1 VTHID
6 ATEDPAR
13 RRGPLSR
20 ALALVWAAIYAIGL
34 VSSVLG
40 GHPLWVWVVSGVAL
54 LGWVV
59 RALAPPRPVPLRV
72 GAELVMIVA
81 GGVSCV
87 PGDVLTG
94 VPLVVAIILTLGSPE
109 RPLRTGVIA
118 VTLGAVSIG
127 AGIAVM
133 PPSSLAGL
141 QGRLL
146 GAAAVLVIGTLVAVN
161 RRQSRIAERRR
172 RELAAERLR
181 VERLDDHA
189 SVARELHDVL
199 AHGLG
204 GLVIQ
209 LDAVDALLESGRVG
223 EAAARVGSARRL
235 AADAMGDARRAV
247 DALRRDDRAGRP
259 VAAGDLIAGLAELAD
274 AHRGLGGQVDARFDA
289 GEEPIP
295 AAQAEAMRRALQEA
309 LSNARKH
316 APGQGVRA
324 RLEERDGRLELVVT
338 NPLGTADELGG
349 SGGGHGLAGM
359 RERFAELPGGT
370 VEAGADGEAFTV
382 HAGVSR

>member
-1 VTHID
+1 
-6 ATEDPAR
+6 
-13 RRGPLSR
+13 
-20 ALALVWAAIYAIGL
+20 
-34 VSSVLG
+34 
-40 GHPLWVWVVSGVAL
+40 
-54 LGWVV
+54 
-59 RALAPPRPVPLRV
+59 
-72 GAELVMIVA
+72 
-81 GGVSCV
+81 
-87 PGDVLTG
+87 
-94 VPLVVAIILTLGSPE
+94 VPLVVAIILTLGSPD
-109 RPLRTGVIA
+109 RRLRAGVVA
-118 VTLGAVSIG
+118 VVLGVVSVG
-127 AGIAVM
+127 AGIALM
-133 PPSSLAGL
+133 PPSGAGGL

-189 SVARELHDVL
+189 AVARELHDVL

-223 EAAARVGSARRL
+223 EAAARVGAARRL

-247 DALRRDDRAGRP
+247 DALRRDDRAGQP
-259 VAAGDLIAGLAELAD
+259 VAPGDLIAGLAELAD
-274 AHRGLGGQVDARFDA
+274 AHRGLGGQVDARFEA
-289 GEEPIP
+289 GEQPIP
-295 AAQAEAMRRALQEA
+295 PAQAEALRRALQEA

-359 RERFAELPGGT
+359 RERFAELPGGA